1 MPAGRTVSSGSAARA
16 QGGRPRKIA
25 EGALVAA
32 ALRVMER
39 EGYSALTIRAL
50 AQELG
55 ISHSTLYNYVERI
68 EDIEA
73 QALQQLTAQLPLPTA
88 TTAPALRAELLSYL
102 QAALRLLM
110 QHPGVLFPPI
120 GTVSWKTLHAIGER
134 WVHALI
140 PYAADEKTTRL
151 AVGALVASVVV
162 QAERVRVYGPTG
174 VAKQLKTLEAQGLA
188 SLEDILDSMM
198 DLVLPALR
206 PSTENKPGHTKD
218 KP

>member
-1 MPAGRTVSSGSAARA
+1 M
-16 QGGRPRKIA
+16 
-25 EGALVAA
+25 AA